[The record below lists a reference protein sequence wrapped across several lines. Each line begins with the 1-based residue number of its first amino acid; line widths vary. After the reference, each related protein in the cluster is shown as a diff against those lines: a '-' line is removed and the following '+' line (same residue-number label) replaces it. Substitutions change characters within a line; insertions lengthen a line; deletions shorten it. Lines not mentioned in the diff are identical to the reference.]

1 MKRKSIISSCNF
13 EIKPFPHFDQR
24 IFITRNVR
32 KNLQNPAYIAS
43 HSFYPFIHYTITTR
57 KYKKEKVL
65 SEPKKRDIYYASHM
79 DGYIFKYYGEI
90 LNNLYNKVCVDRG
103 IDQVSIAYRNN
114 KDGKSNIHYAAEVI
128 EFITNQER
136 AFIFVSDFSKY
147 FDNLDHKLL
156 KERLLSVLGG
166 NEESQLPKDWWNV
179 FKHLTQFSWVNK
191 RLLIQDLE
199 HIKGRSKD
207 RNNKERYYTPAEFRE
222 FRKRV
227 QISTNT
233 NIYGIPQGTA
243 ISAVLANIYA
253 IDLDE
258 MLNNYVVKFGG
269 IYRRYSDDIIIVIP
283 IEQGEVD
290 TIVGHIPYIREAV
303 ENNKITI
310 GEGKTSSLFYA
321 NKKIYKEIDC
331 KSESKLDYLGFSFDG
346 TRVKLREKSLFKY
359 YHRAY
364 EKVAVINR
372 ESKKKGKNVG
382 RKKLYSLYT
391 HLGRKYK
398 GYGNFIS
405 YAKKAHL
412 VFQDNSKVE
421 SLIYQQ
427 IKRHWNKIQ
436 SRLISFNPNEKSV
449 GEINKK

>member
-1 MKRKSIISSCNF
+1 MKSKKIISLWKF

-24 IFITRNVR
+24 ICVTKNVR
-32 KNLQNPAYIAS
+32 KNLQDPSYIAS

-65 SEPKKRDIYYASHM
+65 SEPKKREIYYASHM
-79 DGYIFKYYGEI
+79 DGYIFKYYGEV
-90 LNNLYNKVCVDRG
+90 LNNLYNKVCHDKG

-114 KDGKSNIHYAAEVI
+114 KNGKSNIHYAAEVI

-147 FDNLDHKLL
+147 FDSLDHKLL
-156 KERLLSVLGG
+156 KERLKAVLG
-166 NEESQLPKDWWNV
+166 EKSKLPKDWWNV
-179 FKHLTQFSWVNK
+179 FKHLTQFSWVEK
-191 RLLIQDLE
+191 ELLIKDLE
-199 HIKGRSKD
+199 STKGRLKD
-207 RNNKERYYTPAEFRE
+207 RNNKDRYYTPVEFRE

-233 NIYGIPQGTA
+233 SIYGIPQGTA

-258 MLNNYVVKFGG
+258 MLNNFVTMLGG

-283 IEQGEVD
+283 IKQGD
-290 TIVGHIPYIREAV
+290 TDQTPDYISFIRETV
-303 ENNKITI
+303 EKNKITM
-310 GEGKTSSLFYA
+310 GEGKTNALFYA
-321 NKKIYKEIDC
+321 NKKIYKEVEGITQ
-331 KSESKLDYLGFSFDG
+331 SKLDYLGFAFDG
-346 TRVKLREKSLFKY
+346 TRVKLREKSLYKY

-364 EKVAVINR
+364 EKVVVINK
-372 ESKKKGKNVG
+372 ESIKKGKNVG

-412 VFQDNSKVE
+412 VFQENSKVE

-436 SRLISFNPNEKSV
+436 ARLISLKPDDT
-449 GEINKK
+449 